1 MLNSQLKIALYVRYL
16 TDQYCHGD
24 SPQLQALADL
34 LHKSG
39 IETEEVTD
47 HLSDRHYDFLFSIG
61 GDGTLLSSVH
71 LIGSRNIPVLG
82 INFGH
87 LGFLT
92 TAGRDDLGT
101 LVSDLLSG
109 RYTVEPRTLLH
120 IETVN
125 CETVNCE
132 KVNSELTIQTGGNR
146 PNSQLKNTGNRPQ
159 VTGHRSQITKNQQ
172 PPSDHRS
179 QITDHRLKDTALNE
193 VTLHRLDDGTLLHTD
208 LYVDDD
214 FVATYSGDGLIVAT
228 PTGSTA
234 YSLSCGGPILTPN
247 SGCFVITPIGAHN
260 LTLRPIIVPDSAKLR
275 LVTHQERASEPTH
288 FNLSMDSRRLH
299 LPCGTQINLSRE
311 TFTLSLVRLH
321 GQSFFS
327 AIHQKLGWNFK

>member
-1 MLNSQLKIALYVRYL
+1 MKIALYVRYL

-24 SPQLQALADL
+24 SPRQQLQVLTDL
-34 LHKSG
+34 LHQSG
-39 IETEEVTD
+39 VETEEV
-47 HLSDRHYDFLFSIG
+47 SDSLPEGHYDFLFSIG

-71 LIGSRNIPVLG
+71 LIGNRNIPVLG

-92 TAGRDDLGT
+92 TAGRNDLNT
-101 LVSDLLSG
+101 IVSDLLAG

-120 IETVN
+120 IEVYDHADVN
-125 CETVNCE
+125 G
-132 KVNSELTIQTGGNR
+132 SS
-146 PNSQLKNTGNRPQ
+146 SQLATY
-159 VTGHRSQITKNQQ
+159 
-172 PPSDHRS
+172 
-179 QITDHRLKDTALNE
+179 ALNE
-193 VTLHRLDDGTLLHTD
+193 VSLHRLDDGPLMRTELF
-208 LYVDDD
+208 VDDD

-275 LVTHQERASEPTH
+275 LVTHPSPQH
-288 FNLSMDSRRLH
+288 FNLGMDSRRQH
-299 LPCGTQINLSRE
+299 LPYGTEIFLSRE
-311 TFTLSLVRLH
+311 AFTISLVRLH
-321 GQSFFS
+321 NQSFFS
-327 AIHQKLGWNFK
+327 AIHQKLGWNFQ